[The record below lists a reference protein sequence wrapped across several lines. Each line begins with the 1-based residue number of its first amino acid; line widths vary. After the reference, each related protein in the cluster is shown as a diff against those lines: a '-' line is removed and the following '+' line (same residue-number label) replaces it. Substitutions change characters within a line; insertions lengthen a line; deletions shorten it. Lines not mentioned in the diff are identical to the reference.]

1 MKKFWKV
8 LSTLVTGALLV
19 VLIFGA
25 GFLTGRNY
33 GRRAEVVNKL
43 QGDELDIKLPGE
55 VEKRVVTVNE
65 VQSKLVEIGELSTY
79 SGEYT
84 VTQSEDYTRYFID
97 DIAIPGTTNSIK
109 IECQGIVKVGYDVEE
124 IVPTVD
130 NESQKIYIALPEA
143 EVLDNYIIWDTVRCS
158 ENNTILN
165 PIDFAQYQEMISDI
179 EQQGL
184 EQAESNGIYK
194 KAESHVKSLIQNFLS
209 GFDEF
214 EIVFL

>member
-19 VLIFGA
+19 VFIFGA

-33 GRRAEVVNKL
+33 GKRAEVVNKP

-97 DIAIPGTTNSIK
+97 DIAIPGTTNSIQ

-124 IVPTVD
+124 INPTVD
-130 NESQKIYIALPEA
+130 NESKKIYIALPEA
-143 EVLDNYIIWDTVRCS
+143 EILDNYIIWDTVKCS

-184 EQAESNGIYK
+184 EQAESNGIYE

>member
-1 MKKFWKV
+1 MKKVWKV
-8 LSTLVTGALLV
+8 LSTVITSVLLV
-19 VLIFGA
+19 ILIFGA

-33 GRRAEVVNKL
+33 GKRVEVVKKPES
-43 QGDELDIKLPGE
+43 DELDIKLPGE
-55 VEKRVVTVNE
+55 VEKRVVTANE

-97 DIAIPGTTNSIK
+97 DIAIPGTTNSIQ
-109 IECQGIVKVGYDVEE
+109 IECQGIVKVGYDVKE
-124 IVPTVD
+124 ISPTVD
-130 NESQKIYIALPEA
+130 NESKKIYIALPEA
-143 EVLDNYIIWDTVRCS
+143 EILDNYIIWDTVKCS

-184 EQAESNGIYK
+184 EQAENNGIYE